1 MVRLPIGI
9 SVNSLYANPM
19 ATIVIFVCALLA
31 LMVTLQVR
39 VYQKLKSQTKLL
51 VVQNQEQERQ
61 KKLLQGLITEKEQ
74 LISLVSHDLKG
85 PFNRIYAIV
94 QLLSMSSPN
103 LTNEQQ
109 DYIGKIHQIS
119 SDGLAMLRNLLDNRR
134 LEDKGIDLF
143 IEKVNLT
150 LLVSNLVKNY
160 TTLAE
165 KKRIQVHF
173 EKQSG
178 LVINSDKI
186 TLNRIV
192 ENLLSNALKFTPPE
206 KNIFVNL
213 VQNGENFELTVIDE
227 GPGISHEDQQ
237 KLFVKYQRLS
247 ARPTGGESSTGLG
260 LYLVKNMVEKINGHV
275 SYEGNLGQGSQF
287 KISLKNISQLAE

>member
-1 MVRLPIGI
+1 
-9 SVNSLYANPM
+9 
-19 ATIVIFVCALLA
+19 
-31 LMVTLQVR
+31 
-39 VYQKLKSQTKLL
+39 
-51 VVQNQEQERQ
+51 
-61 KKLLQGLITEKEQ
+61 
-74 LISLVSHDLKG
+74 
-85 PFNRIYAIV
+85 
-94 QLLSMSSPN
+94 MSSPN

-119 SDGLAMLRNLLDNRR
+119 SDGLALLRNLLDNRR

-227 GPGISHEDQQ
+227 GPGISLEDQQ

-260 LYLVKNMVEKINGHV
+260 LYLVKNMAEKINGYV

>member
-1 MVRLPIGI
+1 
-9 SVNSLYANPM
+9 M
-19 ATIVIFVCALLA
+19 ATIVILVCALLA
-31 LMVTLQVR
+31 FMVALQIR

-51 VVQNQEQERQ
+51 VLQNQEHEKQ
-61 KKLLQGLITEKEQ
+61 KKLLQGLISEKEQ

-85 PFNRIYAIV
+85 PFNRIYALV
-94 QLLSMSSPN
+94 QLLSMSSTN
-103 LTNEQQ
+103 LTIEQQ
-109 DYIGKIHQIS
+109 DYIGKIHQIAR
-119 SDGLAMLRNLLDNRR
+119 DGLAMLRNLLDNRR

-178 LVINSDKI
+178 LIINSDKI

-192 ENLLSNALKFTPPE
+192 ENLLSNALKFTPSG
-206 KNIFVNL
+206 KNIFVSL
-213 VQNGENFELTVIDE
+213 FQNGENFELTIIDE
-227 GPGISHEDQQ
+227 GPGISLEDQQ
-237 KLFVKYQRLS
+237 KLFTKYQRLT

-260 LYLVKNMVEKINGHV
+260 LFLVKSMVEKINGSV
-275 SYEGNLGQGSQF
+275 GYEGDLGRGSKF
-287 KISLKNISQLAE
+287 KISVKNISLLAE

>member
-1 MVRLPIGI
+1 VWLPIGI
-9 SVNSLYANPM
+9 SVISLYANPM
-19 ATIVIFVCALLA
+19 ETIVIFVCALLA

-227 GPGISHEDQQ
+227 GPGISLEDQQ

-260 LYLVKNMVEKINGHV
+260 LYLVKNMAEKINGHV
-275 SYEGNLGQGSQF
+275 SYEGNLGRGSQF
-287 KISLKNISQLAE
+287 KISLKNISQLTE

>member
-1 MVRLPIGI
+1 
-9 SVNSLYANPM
+9 M

-119 SDGLAMLRNLLDNRR
+119 SDGLALLRNLLDNRR

-227 GPGISHEDQQ
+227 GPGISLEDQQ

-260 LYLVKNMVEKINGHV
+260 LYLVKNMAEKINGYV

>member
-1 MVRLPIGI
+1 MARLPIGI

-227 GPGISHEDQQ
+227 GPGISLEDQQ

-260 LYLVKNMVEKINGHV
+260 LYLVKNMAEKINGHV

-287 KISLKNISQLAE
+287 KISLTNISQLTE